1 MGAEATTQACM
12 MQKDTNECEMT
23 ENDYMSKEM
32 INPEGV
38 PKKPH
43 RFPETLAEQQ
53 TICKTALVLKERGN
67 TYFVSGQYMEAA
79 KLYEQGLLEFASWY
93 AESFA
98 TDEER
103 SMVHTIK
110 QPCHLNLAECS
121 RRLGNHQHVVVHC
134 TEVISF
140 MDPQNVKALFRRGAS
155 HLRLGNL
162 DEAHIDLKR
171 AIALSP
177 GDSHVRSEF
186 AILEEMTREYRAR
199 TRALAARALADVRTA
214 DAIQLMPACATDM
227 DSSHARGRR
236 TEASGAT
243 TNAASRECKT
253 DASWHDQAHEAV
265 LSSRAAASG
274 IVSLMDVMHTD
285 MSQGDEHASIVTA
298 KKAWMVATRLTSQ
311 ARPAELQMASEA
323 MLSERFAEVLVEL
336 RVLDALIKLDQE
348 PDREVDREADQYP
361 IWEENRMGAVS
372 SETRSCEP

>member
-1 MGAEATTQACM
+1 
-12 MQKDTNECEMT
+12 MT

-227 DSSHARGRR
+227 DSSHCLLY
-236 TEASGAT
+236 TSD
-243 TNAASRECKT
+243 AA
-253 DASWHDQAHEAV
+253 
-265 LSSRAAASG
+265 
-274 IVSLMDVMHTD
+274 
-285 MSQGDEHASIVTA
+285 DE
-298 KKAWMVATRLTSQ
+298 
-311 ARPAELQMASEA
+311 
-323 MLSERFAEVLVEL
+323 
-336 RVLDALIKLDQE
+336 
-348 PDREVDREADQYP
+348 
-361 IWEENRMGAVS
+361 
-372 SETRSCEP
+372 